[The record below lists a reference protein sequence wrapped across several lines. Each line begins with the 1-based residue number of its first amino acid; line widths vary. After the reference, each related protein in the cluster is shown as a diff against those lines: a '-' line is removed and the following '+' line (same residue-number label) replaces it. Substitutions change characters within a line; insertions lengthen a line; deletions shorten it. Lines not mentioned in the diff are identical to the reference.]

1 MTTIIL
7 VKTVEQ
13 EPSVRE
19 TLGSVV
25 EDGETVHFIRLPS
38 VRCLGPLIQAV
49 NPMVSY
55 GVDYTIR
62 SLPKD
67 YDVAELIDFA
77 IESGA
82 DRICIGIDDR
92 TVSGKARIDDLTQS
106 ILLHDAISGDVVV
119 GDRTIILEN
128 LSYDT

>member
-25 EDGETVHFIRLPS
+25 DDGETVHFIRLPS
-38 VRCLGPLIQAV
+38 VRCLGSLLQAV
-49 NPMVSY
+49 SPMVNY

-62 SLPKD
+62 SLPKG
-67 YDVAELIDFA
+67 YDVAELVDFA
-77 IESGA
+77 NDSGA
-82 DRICIGIDDR
+82 DKICIGITDQ
-92 TVSGKARIDDLTQS
+92 TVTGKARIDDLTQS

-119 GDRTIILEN
+119 GEHTIILED
-128 LSYDT
+128 LEYDT